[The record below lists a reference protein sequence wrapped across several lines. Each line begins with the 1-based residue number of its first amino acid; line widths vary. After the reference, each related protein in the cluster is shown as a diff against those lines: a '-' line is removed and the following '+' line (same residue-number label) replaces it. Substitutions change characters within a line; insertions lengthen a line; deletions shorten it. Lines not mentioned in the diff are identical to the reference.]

1 LINRVKQ
8 FQKKNQ
14 EGGVSMKT
22 SKVVWSTIDASHRY
36 HPLFIIEFA
45 YREDYEEFLRLR
57 FDVKKAV
64 FLTKQLQGG
73 KIVISTEQGDYEL
86 EFPSYFSEKKG
97 VALFWF
103 GNAFETYEEAF
114 KRMTREIAKEFYHKL
129 VEERE
134 GENLWIDLD
143 EANREIFDK
152 WQEAQK
158 RAQQI
163 LDSLPIIR
171 VYGVKPCQ

>member
-1 LINRVKQ
+1 VK
-8 FQKKNQ
+8 NL
-14 EGGVSMKT
+14 
-22 SKVVWSTIDASHRY
+22 KVVWSTIDASNRY
-36 HPLFIIEFA
+36 HPFLIIEFA
-45 YREDYEEFLRLR
+45 YKEDYEEFLRLR

-64 FLTKQLQGG
+64 FLTKRLQGE

-143 EANREIFDK
+143 EANQEIFDK
-152 WQEAQK
+152 WQEAQ
-158 RAQQI
+158 RQAQEV
-163 LDSLPIIR
+163 LDKLPVIR
-171 VYGVKPCQ
+171 IYGVKQYQKEEV